1 LFHFDDSDFFS
12 VHPFKRIALLS
23 FPQQSNNASRGEM
36 MKKIALSTL
45 SLALLGAAG
54 AAHAQSSVTLYGV
67 IDTSLTY
74 VHHTDGNKNLW
85 ALGNASGGDLSGT
98 RWGLKGQEDLGGG
111 LAAIFQLE
119 NGFDPSN
126 GRLGQGNREF
136 GRQAFVGLTSQTYG
150 TLTLGRQYDPVVDLV
165 QGITADNYFGSAFAT
180 PGDVDN
186 YDNSSRTDNAIKY
199 LSPTYAGFQFEAMYA
214 LGGVAGSTGSGQT
227 WSLAAAYN
235 NGPLGVAAGY
245 FRANNTNTVGT
256 NGFRSTWGGTSGGTF
271 DGPINLGYISAKSI
285 GIARLAA
292 QYTVGPF
299 TMGASYSN
307 AQYKGDSLSTFGST
321 EKYNVGQ
328 GFLNYQATPA
338 LLLGLGYS
346 YTKSS
351 GDTSA
356 TYHQASLGA
365 DYTLSKRTD
374 VYLVGA
380 YQHARGQTSDGAG
393 GKVAA
398 QASIGSYGYNGT
410 SSQELVALG
419 LRHKF

>member
-1 LFHFDDSDFFS
+1 
-12 VHPFKRIALLS
+12 
-23 FPQQSNNASRGEM
+23 
-36 MKKIALSTL
+36 
-45 SLALLGAAG
+45 
-54 AAHAQSSVTLYGV
+54 
-67 IDTSLTY
+67 
-74 VHHTDGNKNLW
+74 
-85 ALGNASGGDLSGT
+85 
-98 RWGLKGQEDLGGG
+98 

-136 GRQAFVGLTSQTYG
+136 GRQAFVGLTSQTFG
-150 TLTLGRQYDPVVDLV
+150 TVTLGRQYDPVVDLV
-165 QGITADNYFGSAFAT
+165 QAITADNYFGSTFAT

-186 YDNSSRTDNAIKY
+186 YDNSSRTSNAIKY

-235 NGPLGVAAGY
+235 NGPLGLAAGY
-245 FRANNTNTVGT
+245 FRADNTNTLTGGVRT
-256 NGFRSTWGGTSGGTF
+256 TWTGTSDGTF
-271 DGPINLGYISAKSI
+271 DGPINGGYISAKSI

-307 AQYKGDSLSTFGST
+307 AQYKSDGFSTFGST

-328 GFLNYQATPA
+328 GFFNYQATPA

-346 YTKSS
+346 YTKAS

-365 DYTLSKRTD
+365 DYSLSKRTD

-380 YQHARGQTSDGAG
+380 YQHASGQTRNADGT
-393 GKVAA
+393 VSNA